1 MSGNNTKIWMAH
13 GGDQMNVESGGKV
26 NMKTGSQVLANGTQ
40 ASHQADL
47 ATGAS
52 NAQIATKVNSV
63 LAALEGVGIL
73 ATS

>member
-13 GGDQMNVESGGKV
+13 GGDQMNVESGGII
-26 NMKTGSQVLANGTQ
+26 NMKTGSAFHKNGAQLA
-40 ASHQADL
+40 HIADL

-52 NAQIATKVNSV
+52 AATIATKVNAV
-63 LAALEGVGIL
+63 LARLEAIGIS